1 MADTDPSS
9 GQASCQ
15 LRVPGLSALSFITD
29 FLLPAT
35 VFPNLQLKNSVR
47 KLAGSVLVN
56 IHPQRETARLARVG
70 RAPALTHRVH
80 VKGAKVSSLKT
91 RSCFRTFDLTADAEP
106 SRTLTGQGRVER
118 EAS

>member
-15 LRVPGLSALSFITD
+15 FRVPGSSALSFITD
-29 FLLPAT
+29 FLSPAT
-35 VFPNLQLKNSVR
+35 VFSNLQLKNSGR
-47 KLAGSVLVN
+47 KVAGSVLVN

-70 RAPALTHRVH
+70 TAPALTYRAH

-91 RSCFRTFDLTADAEP
+91 RS
-106 SRTLTGQGRVER
+106 
-118 EAS
+118 